1 MERNEGEMMKTNL
14 LVIGGGAAGMAAA
27 VSASNQ
33 GFKILVVERDR
44 ELGGILNQCIHNG
57 FGLKEFKEELTGPEY
72 ASRFMNQLDE
82 LKIPY
87 LLSTTVLDIVRKDHF
102 TVKCS
107 SVENGLFE
115 IEADAVILSTG
126 CYERTRGAILLPGER
141 PKGIMTA
148 GSAQRYL
155 NKDGYL
161 VGKNVFILGSGDIGL
176 IMARRMTLEGAIVHG
191 VAEIMPFSN
200 GLTRNVVQ
208 CLHDFDIPLYLS
220 HTVTDIRGKERLEG
234 ITIQQV
240 DEKFQVIPN
249 TEKSFDVDTLL
260 LSVGLIPDVTLFD
273 SLTLEI
279 DPITKSV
286 VVDQNYETNIPGLFA
301 CGNSLHVH
309 DLVDEVSNESKKA
322 GEAAIRYLKF
332 DHQNKKT
339 LMIEKNEN
347 VRYVVPQTI
356 AYNQL
361 EVEHVELSFRVT
373 KKIAQATIQVMQ
385 GDEVIQT
392 KKARFLAPAEM
403 LRIAVPKDKIQSDK
417 DLILAVKEV

>member
-87 LLSTTVLDIVRKDHF
+87 LLSTTVLDIVRKNHF

-322 GEAAIRYLKF
+322 GESAIRYLKF

-392 KKARFLAPAEM
+392 KKARYLAPAEM

>member
-220 HTVTDIRGKERLEG
+220 HTVTDIRGKDRLEG

-392 KKARFLAPAEM
+392 KKARYLAPAEM

>member
-1 MERNEGEMMKTNL
+1 ML
-14 LVIGGGAAGMAAA
+14 LFY
-27 VSASNQ
+27 Q
-33 GFKILVVERDR
+33 
-44 ELGGILNQCIHNG
+44 Q
-57 FGLKEFKEELTGPEY
+57 
-72 ASRFMNQLDE
+72 
-82 LKIPY
+82 
-87 LLSTTVLDIVRKDHF
+87 
-102 TVKCS
+102 
-107 SVENGLFE
+107 
-115 IEADAVILSTG
+115 G

-176 IMARRMTLEGAIVHG
+176 IMARRMTLEGANVLG

-208 CLHDFDIPLYLS
+208 CLHDFNIPLYLS

-234 ITIQQV
+234 ITIQEV
-240 DEKFQVIPN
+240 NEKFQVIPN
-249 TEKSFDVDTLL
+249 TEKSFEVDTLL

-309 DLVDEVSNESKKA
+309 DLVDEVTNESKKA
-322 GEAAIRYLKF
+322 GEAAVRYLMH
-332 DHQNKKT
+332 DHKK
-339 LMIEKNEN
+339 
-347 VRYVVPQTI
+347 QTYI
-356 AYNQL
+356 N
-361 EVEHVELSFRVT
+361 H
-373 KKIAQATIQVMQ
+373 
-385 GDEVIQT
+385 
-392 KKARFLAPAEM
+392 
-403 LRIAVPKDKIQSDK
+403 
-417 DLILAVKEV
+417 

>member
-1 MERNEGEMMKTNL
+1 MKTHL

-27 VSASNQ
+27 VSAANK
-33 GFKILVVERDR
+33 GFDVLVVERDR

-72 ASRFMNQLDE
+72 ADRFMNQLNE
-82 LKIPY
+82 HKIPY

-102 TVKCS
+102 TIKCS

-115 IEADAVILSTG
+115 IEANAVILSTG

-161 VGKNVFILGSGDIGL
+161 VGRNVFILGSGDIGL
-176 IMARRMTLEGAIVHG
+176 IMARRMTLEGANVLG

-208 CLHDFDIPLYLS
+208 CLHDFNIPLYLS

-234 ITIQQV
+234 ITIQEV
-240 DEKFQVIPN
+240 NEKFQVIPN
-249 TEKSFDVDTLL
+249 TEKSFEVDTLL

-309 DLVDEVSNESKKA
+309 DLVDEVTNESKKA
-322 GEAAIRYLKF
+322 GEAAVRYLMH
-332 DHQNKKT
+332 DHKNKHT
-339 LMIEKNEN
+339 LIIEKNEN

-361 EVEHVELSFRVT
+361 EVEHIELSFRVT
-373 KKIAQATIQVMQ
+373 KKISSAIINVMQ
-385 GDEVIQT
+385 DGEIIQT
-392 KKARFLAPAEM
+392 KKARYLVPAEM
-403 LRIAVPKDKIQSDK
+403 LRIAVPKDKITGISS
-417 DLILAVKEV
+417 LVLAVKEV

>member
-322 GEAAIRYLKF
+322 GESAIRYLKF

>member
-1 MERNEGEMMKTNL
+1 MKTNL

-33 GFKILVVERDR
+33 GFDILVVERDR

-176 IMARRMTLEGAIVHG
+176 IMARRMTLEGAKVHG

-361 EVEHVELSFRVT
+361 EVDHVELSFRVT

-392 KKARFLAPAEM
+392 KKARYLAPAEM

-417 DLILAVKEV
+417 DLVLAVKEV

>member
-361 EVEHVELSFRVT
+361 EVDHVELSFRVT

>member
-1 MERNEGEMMKTNL
+1 MKTNL

-87 LLSTTVLDIVRKDHF
+87 LLSTTVLDIVRKNHF

-322 GEAAIRYLKF
+322 GESAIRYLKF

-392 KKARFLAPAEM
+392 KKARYLAPAEM

>member
-361 EVEHVELSFRVT
+361 EVDHVELSFRVT

-392 KKARFLAPAEM
+392 KKARYLAPAEM

>member
-1 MERNEGEMMKTNL
+1 MKTNL

-33 GFKILVVERDR
+33 GFNILVVERDR

-72 ASRFMNQLDE
+72 ADRFMHQLDE
-82 LKIPY
+82 YHIPY
-87 LLSTTVLDIVRKDHF
+87 LLNTTVLDIIRKDHF
-102 TVKCS
+102 IIKCS

-176 IMARRMTLEGAIVHG
+176 IMARRMTLEGAKVHG

-220 HTVTDIRGKERLEG
+220 HTVVDIRGKEKLEG

-240 DEKFQVIPN
+240 DEKFQVIPH

-309 DLVDEVSNESKKA
+309 DLVDEVSIESKKA
-322 GEAAIRYLKF
+322 GEAAIRYLS
-332 DHQNKKT
+332 HEHEQRKT
-339 LMIEKNEN
+339 LLIEKNEN

-356 AYNQL
+356 SFNHL
-361 EVEHVELSFRVT
+361 EIDHVELSFRVT
-373 KKIAQATIQVMQ
+373 KKITAAMIQVLQ
-385 GDEVIQT
+385 DGEVIQS
-392 KKARFLAPAEM
+392 KKARYLVPAEM
-403 LRIAVPKDKIQSDK
+403 LRIAVPKEKISGK
-417 DLILAVKEV
+417 NNLVLTVKEV